1 MNPVRSHIDDL
12 VSAGIRVIPV
22 AEKSKKALIEWN
34 AELSV
39 EEILALMAHKD
50 QYAIAMVLGQR
61 SGGLICIDLDT
72 KYNVG
77 FEVGLFKD
85 FQQYFP
91 EVWKKLRIEKTPS
104 GGYHIL
110 YRVSGGFKLEKA
122 TIKAASRY
130 ATEYELEL
138 NSRQKEYCF
147 IEIKG
152 DGALSQ
158 CYPSPGY
165 SVFQQGEGNFLSVV
179 PELTEEEHSSIV
191 ALCFSM
197 NTVIDEEQ
205 RKPIPNQKK
214 VQEFYDENPFEH
226 YNRDSERHSGLL
238 TEYGW
243 TEARRDSTGG
253 GRIYFTRPGKSSKDG
268 VSATYSYKTGLFTIF
283 TASTDLE
290 PKSYTASNL
299 RCELECGGDKKQLY
313 EILVAGGFGVLKKS
327 VEESIIKRRV
337 ISGGELP
344 TNISEEG
351 KAKFEQEKIKVKELY
366 PYGIFWEESEKG
378 GVSISQQGVDET
390 MFKMGFRVY
399 RGELVFISE
408 GECIIKHVTDQ
419 FAFNKLLLYIVE
431 SENRKDVYDAYSKH
445 IDRYGKI
452 TVRRLEQNC
461 QLPEELVLK
470 STKFES
476 FKFYKNCYVSITS
489 EGTEVLQYEDLRIQ
503 ENEAGSDLEEKSPY
517 LFKKY
522 VLEKWVLDRDY
533 NFRDSE
539 ALKKSMFFKFLS
551 LALGDGI
558 VPAKNVFK
566 VIGYLAHDYI
576 DDSMN
581 SIVMVTEKNRDLNK
595 GGGSGKNV
603 LFNLMNHITS
613 VHVINGRQVELDKN
627 LLQSFNGERILVISD
642 PNKDF
647 DVSFFKDFSSGAAS
661 LKKLYKDV
669 VILKRDAMP
678 KPVILTNYSY
688 KVTAGLERR
697 IIDLEFNDYFSNIW
711 GGVRKVFGCMFPGY
725 DTVGDWDENEWACF
739 DNIVLEGIS
748 AFLQDG
754 ELKQTTLSEIGW
766 KKQFQINNSHMLDFI
781 EERIHDWCS
790 MHDVGNEYFKKQYA
804 EFCHELQIPQRFWL
818 STQRINQAIQDYC
831 DRYGI
836 EFDSNHVYSENGV
849 KIRGKKFERK
859 RGNVGVKK
867 EGEEQEDAPF

>member
-12 VSAGIRVIPV
+12 LSAGIKLIPV
-22 AEKSKKALIEWN
+22 AEKSKKALIEWSADLN
-34 AELSV
+34 T
-39 EEILALMAHKD
+39 EEIISLMTHKD
-50 QYAIAMVLGQR
+50 QYAVAMVLGQR

-77 FEVGLFKD
+77 FEIGLFKD

-91 EVWKKLRIEKTPS
+91 SIWKKLRIEKTPS

-110 YRVSGGFKLEKA
+110 YRVSGGFKLDKA

-130 ATEYELEL
+130 ANEYELE
-138 NSRQKEYCF
+138 SSPKQKEYCF

-165 SVFQQGEGNFLSVV
+165 TVFQQGEGNFLSIV
-179 PELTEEEHSSIV
+179 PELTEEEHSNIV
-191 ALCFSM
+191 ALCFSL
-197 NTVIDEEQ
+197 NSVIDAEQ
-205 RKPIPNQKK
+205 KKPIPNQKK
-214 VQEFYDENPFEH
+214 VEEFYDENPFEH
-226 YNRDSERHSGLL
+226 YNRDSDKHSGLL
-238 TEYGW
+238 VEYGW
-243 TEARRDSTGG
+243 SEARRDSTGG

-268 VSATYSYKTGLFTIF
+268 VSATYSFRTGLFTIF
-283 TASTDLE
+283 TASTELE

-299 RCELECGGDKKQLY
+299 RCELECGGDKKALY
-313 EILVAGGFGVLKKS
+313 EILVADGYGVLKKS
-327 VEESIIKRRV
+327 VEESIIKRRA
-337 ISGGELP
+337 ITGGDLP
-344 TNISEEG
+344 SNISEEG
-351 KAKFEQEKIKVKELY
+351 KIKFEEEKERVKELY
-366 PYGIFWEESEKG
+366 RFGIFWEESEKG
-378 GVSISQQGVDET
+378 GIIISQQGVDET

-399 RGELVFISE
+399 RGELVFIKE
-408 GECIIKHVTDQ
+408 GTCIVEHVTDQ

-431 SENRKDVYDAYSKH
+431 SENRRDVYDAYSKH
-445 IDRYGKI
+445 IDKYGKI

-461 QLPEELVLK
+461 QLPEDLILK
-470 STKFES
+470 SSKNES
-476 FKFYKNCYVSITS
+476 FKFYKNCYISITS
-489 EGTEVLQYEDLRIQ
+489 EGIEQRKYEDLRNEEDVE
-503 ENEAGSDLEEKSPY
+503 ENPY

-522 VLEKWVLDRDY
+522 ILEKWILNRDY
-533 NFRDSE
+533 NFRDAE
-539 ALKKSMFFKFLS
+539 QMKKSMFFKFLS
-551 LALGDGI
+551 LALGDGK
-558 VPAKNVFK
+558 VPNANVFK

-581 SIVMVTEKNRDLNK
+581 SIVMVTEKNKDITK

-711 GGVRKVFGCMFPGY
+711 GGVRKEFGCMFPGY
-725 DTVGDWDENEWACF
+725 DSLGDWNEDEWACF
-739 DNIVLEGIS
+739 DNIVMEGIS
-748 AFLQDG
+748 AFLKDG
-754 ELKQTTLSEIGW
+754 ELKQTILSEVGW
-766 KKQFQINNSHMLDFI
+766 KKQFMINNSHMLDFI
-781 EERIHDWCS
+781 EDRIDDWCN
-790 MHDVGNEYFKKQYA
+790 MHNVGNEYFKKQYS

-831 DRYGI
+831 DRYNI
-836 EFDSNHVYSENGV
+836 EFNANHIYSENGV
-849 KIRGKKFERK
+849 SIRGKKFERK
-859 RGNVGVKK
+859 SGNFASKK
-867 EGEEQEDAPF
+867 GGEVQEDVPF